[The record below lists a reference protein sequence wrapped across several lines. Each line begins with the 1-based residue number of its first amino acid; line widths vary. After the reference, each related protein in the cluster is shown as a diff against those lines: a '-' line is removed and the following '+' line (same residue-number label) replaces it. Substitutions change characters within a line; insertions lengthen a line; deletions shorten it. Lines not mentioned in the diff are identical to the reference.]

1 MFVPN
6 IDYDPIPAA
15 TGQLLA
21 ELGINA
27 DAVRETLADDLARR
41 CPEQEVA
48 ETESWREA
56 REG

>member
-1 MFVPN
+1 MFVPDT
-6 IDYDPIPAA
+6 DYDPIPAA

-27 DAVRETLADDLARR
+27 DAVREMIADDQTRR
-41 CPEQEVA
+41 CPEQQVA
-48 ETESWREA
+48 ETDSWREA